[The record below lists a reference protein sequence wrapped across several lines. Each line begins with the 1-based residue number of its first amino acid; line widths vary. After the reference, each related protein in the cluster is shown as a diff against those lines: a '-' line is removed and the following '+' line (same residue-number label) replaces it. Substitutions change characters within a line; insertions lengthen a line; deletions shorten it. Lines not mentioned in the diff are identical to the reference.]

1 MNNKGII
8 CTLSFGGFSM
18 KAYIN
23 QITLTLGK
31 LDQRHIRL
39 ALILLSLALF
49 ALGAGAPEITG
60 TAGG

>member
-1 MNNKGII
+1 
-8 CTLSFGGFSM
+8 M

-31 LDQRHIRL
+31 LDQRHVRL